1 MARKLINEGIAN
13 FRFMCTSGQLATF
26 RLGVIGVFPTI
37 IFEMFDKKWSPIAL
51 VQATAKVVYESRGV
65 CFERDRA
72 STGCTFSKGGAN
84 KGKDSFVSLCS
95 GFYLRIDSV

>member
-1 MARKLINEGIAN
+1 M
-13 FRFMCTSGQLATF
+13 SGRLATF
-26 RLGVIGVFPTI
+26 RLGVIGVLPTI
-37 IFEMFDKKWSPIAL
+37 IFEMFDKRSDPFAL
-51 VQATAKVVYESRGV
+51 VHSTGVVVYEPRGV

-95 GFYLRIDSV
+95 GFYLRIDNITVIHRYPDRR